1 MARIEPAPTA
11 PSPSS
16 AWCAAATSSITGTDH
31 AQRHHPAADHSRPG
45 PRRRLQPAGQDQ
57 RAGRPRIADDGP
69 ISFDVLVTLSDDGRL
84 TGPFVRREGPSRRF
98 IYIAIGTS
106 AGQHGEWIRRA
117 KIDVHDIPAALLAQ
131 ARAGQTLEVILPGR
145 ARDGGP
151 ACATVRPLQ
160 PWTAV

>member
-1 MARIEPAPTA
+1 MPSAVTLRLTTA
-11 PSPSS
+11 DPV
-16 AWCAAATSSITGTDH
+16 
-31 AQRHHPAADHSRPG
+31 PG
-45 PRRRLQPAGQDQ
+45 VAYSLQDKANTPVK
-57 RAGRPRIADDGP
+57 PRIAGDGP
-69 ISFDVLVTLSDDGRL
+69 ISFDVPVTLSDDGRL
-84 TGPFVRREGPSRRF
+84 TGPFVRREGPLRRF

-106 AGQHGEWIRRA
+106 AGQHGEWSRRA

>member
-1 MARIEPAPTA
+1 
-11 PSPSS
+11 
-16 AWCAAATSSITGTDH
+16 
-31 AQRHHPAADHSRPG
+31 
-45 PRRRLQPAGQDQ
+45 
-57 RAGRPRIADDGP
+57 
-69 ISFDVLVTLSDDGRL
+69 VTLSDDGRL
-84 TGPFVRREGPSRRF
+84 TGPFVRREGPLRRF

-106 AGQHGEWIRRA
+106 AGQHGEWSRRA